1 MGFAGSVSRVLRTGA
16 LALGVACVFA
26 FGASAQAG
34 ALNGHALAY
43 AGWTGTTAF
52 DNGAGLSGTIDW
64 TVFAPGDFPY
74 AGYSP
79 TAGEAVYA
87 FQIYSTGTSSIHS
100 LTLNEATGTGN
111 NIGSFGDLGGEA
123 PTASSIGAQAQWNF
137 AGLDTGE
144 FSSGLAFSSIK
155 APTNLFGV
163 VLNGGGFAVALPL
176 PVPGANDIPEP
187 ASLALLG
194 LGCGLMLRR
203 RG

>member
-52 DNGAGLSGTIDW
+52 DNGAGLSGTIGQ

-87 FQIYSTGTSSIHS
+87 SRSTHGTSSIHS
-100 LTLNEATGTGN
+100 LTLNEATGTGQQHR
-111 NIGSFGDLGGEA
+111 L
-123 PTASSIGAQAQWNF
+123 
-137 AGLDTGE
+137 
-144 FSSGLAFSSIK
+144 
-155 APTNLFGV
+155 V
-163 VLNGGGFAVALPL
+163 
-176 PVPGANDIPEP
+176 
-187 ASLALLG
+187 
-194 LGCGLMLRR
+194 RR
-203 RG
+203 SRR

>member
-123 PTASSIGAQAQWNF
+123 PTASSIGARSRA
-137 AGLDTGE
+137 
-144 FSSGLAFSSIK
+144 
-155 APTNLFGV
+155 
-163 VLNGGGFAVALPL
+163 
-176 PVPGANDIPEP
+176 
-187 ASLALLG
+187 
-194 LGCGLMLRR
+194 R
-203 RG
+203 